1 MNYKTCFKFRDS
13 QIVYEFFDDEV
24 ILIDFNNGSYY
35 HLNVVGL
42 IILKGVEEEK
52 SLLEIIQLL
61 FQNFIN
67 CPPDLQQ
74 VVTTF
79 LEELQRESL
88 IVVNTEALDN
98 GNNTEASQ
106 NDPSSESLPVFQL
119 PSLKKYTDMQDL
131 LLLDPIHDVD
141 DAGWPVR
148 LPSSR

>member
-1 MNYKTCFKFRDS
+1 MNYKTCFKYRDS

-24 ILIDFNNGSYY
+24 ILIDLNNGKYY
-35 HLNVVGL
+35 HLNGVGL
-42 IILKGVEEEK
+42 IILKGIEQQK
-52 SLLEIIQLL
+52 SLLEIIQLI

-74 VVTTF
+74 VVTNF

-98 GNNTEASQ
+98 GKNTEVSQ
-106 NDPSSESLPVFQL
+106 NDPSSESLSVFEL

-148 LPSSR
+148 LPSS

>member
-1 MNYKTCFKFRDS
+1 MNYKTCFQFRDS

-24 ILIDFNNGSYY
+24 ILIDLNNGKYY
-35 HLNVVGL
+35 HLNGVGL
-42 IILKGVEEEK
+42 IILKGIEEQK
-52 SLLEIIQLL
+52 SLLEIIQLI

-79 LEELQRESL
+79 LEELQQESL

-98 GNNTEASQ
+98 GNNTEVSQ
-106 NDPSSESLPVFQL
+106 NDLSSESLSVFKL

-148 LPSSR
+148 LPSS

>member
-24 ILIDFNNGSYY
+24 ILIDLNNGKYY
-35 HLNVVGL
+35 HLNRVGL
-42 IILKGVEEEK
+42 IILKGIEQQK

-74 VVTTF
+74 VVTNF
-79 LEELQRESL
+79 LEELQQESL
-88 IVVNTEALDN
+88 IVVNTEVLDN
-98 GNNTEASQ
+98 GNNTEVSQ
-106 NDPSSESLPVFQL
+106 NDPSSESLSVFEL

-148 LPSSR
+148 LPSS